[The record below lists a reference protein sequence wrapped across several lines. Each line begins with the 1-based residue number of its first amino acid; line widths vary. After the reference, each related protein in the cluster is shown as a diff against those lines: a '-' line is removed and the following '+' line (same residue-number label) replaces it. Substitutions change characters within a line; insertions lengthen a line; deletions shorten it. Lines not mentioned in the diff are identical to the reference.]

1 MCGIAGI
8 ITPNARNYTDEIRKM
23 TQAIAHR
30 GPDGEHFE
38 FYENAALGHRR
49 LSIIDLSE
57 NGTQPMFSN
66 SKNECIVL
74 NGEIYGYQDLKKKY
88 SDYPYKG
95 SSDTEVILAM
105 YQKIGQ
111 NLIHELPGM
120 FAFAIWD
127 EEKKEL
133 FCGRD
138 RFGEKPFYYAIGNN
152 GEFIFASEIKAILA
166 SELITSEINF
176 DALSHYLQY
185 GYVSAYQSI
194 YKNIQT
200 LPPAHQL
207 IYKDGKIEVKR
218 YYSIPKN
225 DNNISLSE
233 AKEEFTALL
242 KNSVRKQLVAD
253 VEVGSFLS
261 GGLDSSS
268 IVAMASEFTQKQTS
282 ISYGYFGEHSEL
294 KFAEEIAQKYNTRH
308 IEIKENRGE
317 IAQDLQ
323 KISKFFDEPFAD
335 MSYTPQYK
343 ICEAARKHL
352 TVVLAGDVGDEL
364 FGGYSFYKVENE
376 MKNHFSY
383 GNIVAKFGLN
393 LYQKLKP
400 TSFITQQNLK
410 YKNILD
416 FHQNQVRNF
425 LDMED
430 RKALGVSN
438 SFQQPYSFSPNPNS
452 LNDIMRVDLEKYVP
466 GNMLVKSDRMAMA
479 NSLEVRTPF
488 LDKDFAEFC
497 ISLPDS
503 LKINSEQDKIILRE
517 VMQNYWT
524 DSIRNR
530 GKQGFGSSVENWFEQ
545 KSLMDLSNSLLKDKS
560 QKVFDYIDFNASQK
574 FLNKDKKHWNL
585 LQLALWAEN
594 NREPMFNPSRISNP

>member
-1 MCGIAGI
+1 
-8 ITPNARNYTDEIRKM
+8 
-23 TQAIAHR
+23 
-30 GPDGEHFE
+30 
-38 FYENAALGHRR
+38 
-49 LSIIDLSE
+49 
-57 NGTQPMFSN
+57 
-66 SKNECIVL
+66 
-74 NGEIYGYQDLKKKY
+74 
-88 SDYPYKG
+88 
-95 SSDTEVILAM
+95 
-105 YQKIGQ
+105 
-111 NLIHELPGM
+111 
-120 FAFAIWD
+120 
-127 EEKKEL
+127 
-133 FCGRD
+133 
-138 RFGEKPFYYAIGNN
+138 
-152 GEFIFASEIKAILA
+152 
-166 SELITSEINF
+166 
-176 DALSHYLQY
+176 
-185 GYVSAYQSI
+185 
-194 YKNIQT
+194 
-200 LPPAHQL
+200 
-207 IYKDGKIEVKR
+207 
-218 YYSIPKN
+218 
-225 DNNISLSE
+225 
-233 AKEEFTALL
+233 
-242 KNSVRKQLVAD
+242 
-253 VEVGSFLS
+253 
-261 GGLDSSS
+261 
-268 IVAMASEFTQKQTS
+268 
-282 ISYGYFGEHSEL
+282 
-294 KFAEEIAQKYNTRH
+294 
-308 IEIKENRGE
+308 
-317 IAQDLQ
+317 
-323 KISKFFDEPFAD
+323 
-335 MSYTPQYK
+335 
-343 ICEAARKHL
+343 
-352 TVVLAGDVGDEL
+352 VVLAGDVGDEL

-400 TSFITQQNLK
+400 TSFVTQQNLK

-425 LDMED
+425 LNMED
-430 RKALGVSN
+430 RKTLGISN
-438 SFQQPYSFSPNPNS
+438 SFQQPYSFTSNPNS

-545 KSLMDLSNSLLKDKS
+545 KSLIDLSNSLLKDKS